1 MNSNIDD
8 VDTGRGA
15 REGGWRSG
23 STEEQDSKHELGGSQ
38 GKSKCQIKDVQEC
51 QIRRWC

>member
-1 MNSNIDD
+1 MNSNIDV